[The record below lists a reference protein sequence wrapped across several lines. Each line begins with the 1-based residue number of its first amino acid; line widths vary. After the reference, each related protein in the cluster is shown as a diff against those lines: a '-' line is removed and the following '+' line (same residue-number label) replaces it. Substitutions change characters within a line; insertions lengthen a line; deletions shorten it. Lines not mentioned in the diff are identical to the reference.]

1 MMFYVQME
9 NHFRNKV
16 STIKYS
22 AHPFPILKLFLVV
35 SSNTLDPI
43 VAYFTLLIELKK
55 KKYTPCQE
63 HGTDKLESRNSPA
76 NKLTTTRTSTSF
88 SESVSSPSLAVC
100 DKAGLLSGLCHSAS
114 WTVLQMGWHGLARFQ
129 NDPLCMIHSS
139 SEASI

>member
-55 KKYTPCQE
+55 KNT
-63 HGTDKLESRNSPA
+63 RPA
-76 NKLTTTRTSTSF
+76 KNTALTNWRVEILQQTS
-88 SESVSSPSLAVC
+88 
-100 DKAGLLSGLCHSAS
+100 
-114 WTVLQMGWHGLARFQ
+114 
-129 NDPLCMIHSS
+129 
-139 SEASI
+139 